1 MNIVNQLNVQLFS
14 DTSMYIYLNYANI
27 FFISG
32 LLIVISTE
40 KQNLGGYKMNIYF
53 NGLNLFT

>member
-1 MNIVNQLNVQLFS
+1 MQIILMNIVNQLNVQLFS
-14 DTSMYIYLNYANI
+14 DTSMYIYSNYANI

-40 KQNLGGYKMNIYF
+40 KQEKFMFAKSWWI
-53 NGLNLFT
+53 

>member
-1 MNIVNQLNVQLFS
+1 MQIILMNIVNQLNVQLFS
-14 DTSMYIYLNYANI
+14 DTCMYIYLNYANI

-40 KQNLGGYKMNIYF
+40 KQEKFMFAKSWWI
-53 NGLNLFT
+53 

>member
-1 MNIVNQLNVQLFS
+1 MQIILMNIVNQLNVQLFS
-14 DTSMYIYLNYANI
+14 DTSMCIYLNYANI

-40 KQNLGGYKMNIYF
+40 KQEKFMFAKSWWI
-53 NGLNLFT
+53 

>member
-1 MNIVNQLNVQLFS
+1 MQIISMNIVNQLNVQLFS

-40 KQNLGGYKMNIYF
+40 KLEKFMFAKSWWI
-53 NGLNLFT
+53 

>member
-1 MNIVNQLNVQLFS
+1 MQIILMNIVNQLNVQLFL

-40 KQNLGGYKMNIYF
+40 KQEKFMFAKSWWI
-53 NGLNLFT
+53 

>member
-14 DTSMYIYLNYANI
+14 DTSMNIYLNYANI

-40 KQNLGGYKMNIYF
+40 KQEKFMFAKSWWI
-53 NGLNLFT
+53 

>member
-1 MNIVNQLNVQLFS
+1 MQIILMNIVNQLNVQLFS
-14 DTSMYIYLNYANI
+14 DTSMYINLNYANI

-40 KQNLGGYKMNIYF
+40 KQEKFMFAKSWWI
-53 NGLNLFT
+53 

>member
-40 KQNLGGYKMNIYF
+40 KLEKFMFAKSWWI
-53 NGLNLFT
+53 

>member
-1 MNIVNQLNVQLFS
+1 MQIILMNIVHQLNVQLFS

-40 KQNLGGYKMNIYF
+40 KLEKFMFAKSWWI
-53 NGLNLFT
+53 